1 MAVNIDKGSALA
13 GLSLTPLIDIA
24 FLLLI
29 VFLVAT
35 KFSEEE
41 YEMNA
46 LLPDASEAKP
56 LTEEPKG
63 IIINV
68 LYLAENKAN
77 ASIPERRQLRY
88 FVTGKKLTVGQLE
101 QVLRKLHVDNP
112 GRSALIRADKRCLW
126 EFVVAAMN
134 ACKKAKIRDY
144 TVTVKKTGE

>member
-1 MAVNIDKGSALA
+1 MAVNIEKGTALA
-13 GLSLTPLIDIA
+13 GLSLTPLIDIV

-29 VFLVAT
+29 FFLVAT

-46 LLPDASEAKP
+46 LLPDASEAQP
-56 LTEEPKG
+56 LTKEPEG

-68 LYLAENKAN
+68 LYLAENKTS
-77 ASIPERRQLRY
+77 ASVPDRRQLRY
-88 FVTGKKLTVGQLE
+88 FVTGKELTIGQLE
-101 QVLRKLHVDNP
+101 QVLRRLYVDNP
-112 GRSALIRADKRCLW
+112 GRSAVIRADKRCRW
-126 EFVVAAMN
+126 QFVVAAMD